1 MPPVARVKGTQDFY
15 PDAWAQQI
23 ALREIMLAAGRGY
36 GYREYEGPL
45 IEYLDLYL
53 GKSSEEIVTQHRPS
67 ASRTATARSC
77 CCARSSRPPWRA

>member
-15 PDAWAQQI
+15 PDDWAQQI

-36 GYREYEGPL
+36 GYREYEGPA

-53 GKSSEEIVTQHRPS
+53 DKSSEEIVTRQTFRIQDRGRQGVAVAP
-67 ASRTATARSC
+67 RS
-77 CCARSSRPPWRA
+77 